1 MTDSPKKRTQLLLL
15 QLNDVHGYLDLHP
28 DWFWEN
34 GRTVYRPAGGY
45 ARLATLVEARRRQ
58 YPDATVLLDGGD
70 TFHGTYPVIQT
81 KGELLVPI
89 LNQMRFDAMTA
100 HWDFAYGP
108 RRLTELAGQLTYPIL
123 GINVFHD
130 ESDQPF
136 FPGYRVLERGGVRIG
151 VIGVACNI
159 VDTMMP
165 PHFSEGIR
173 FTLGRDEL
181 APVIETLRRNERVE
195 LVVLLSHLGLPQTHK
210 LLTQTPGVDVCL
222 CGHTHDRI
230 TQPLHPNGTILIES
244 GCHGI
249 FLGEL
254 LLTLEDGRIV
264 DHKHQLT
271 EVSEL
276 VTPDPAM
283 QSLIDGAMAPYRDEL
298 ARVVGTT
305 TAPLD
310 RSTCL
315 EATMDNLLLASI
327 REATGAEVVF
337 SNGWRYGAPI
347 PAGPVTLGQLYNII
361 PMDPVISTVDLS
373 GHEIRKLL
381 ETNLER
387 TFSGDAYE
395 QAGGYVKRADGLTV
409 FFKPENPA
417 GARIQG
423 LFVGDQPVEP
433 DRIYSTA
440 FVTVQGVPQTMGTN
454 RRDTKTHAVAAMV
467 SYLERHSPVEITLR
481 GTFVSV

>member
-1 MTDSPKKRTQLLLL
+1 M
-15 QLNDVHGYLDLHP
+15 QLNDVHGYVDLHT
-28 DWFWEN
+28 DWFWEQ

-45 ARLATLVEARRRQ
+45 ARLATLIEARRRQ

-89 LNQMRFDAMTA
+89 LNQLGFDAMTV

-108 RRLTELAGQLTYPIL
+108 KRLIELADALTYPVL
-123 GINVFHD
+123 ATNVFHKD
-130 ESDQPF
+130 SNEPV
-136 FPGYRVLERGGVRIG
+136 FPAYRVLDRGGVRIG
-151 VIGVACNI
+151 VIGIACNI

-181 APVIETLRRNERVE
+181 APVIETLRHDEQVD

-210 LLTQTPGVDVCL
+210 LLTEVPGVDVCL
-222 CGHTHDRI
+222 CAHTHDRI

-244 GCHGI
+244 GCHGV

-254 LLTLEDGRIV
+254 LLTLENGRIV
-264 DHKHQLT
+264 DYQHQLT
-271 EVSEL
+271 EVAESVE
-276 VTPDPAM
+276 PNPAM
-283 QSLIDGAMAPYRDEL
+283 QLQIDRAMTPYRDEL
-298 ARVVGTT
+298 ARVVGETT
-305 TAPLD
+305 LPLD

-315 EATMDNLLLASI
+315 ESTMDNLLLASI
-327 REATGAEVVF
+327 QEATGAEVVF

-347 PAGPVTLGQLYNII
+347 PAGPITLGHLYNII
-361 PMDPVISTVDLS
+361 PMNPPISTVDLT
-373 GHEIRKLL
+373 GREINDML
-381 ETNLER
+381 EMNLER

-395 QAGGYVKRADGLTV
+395 QAGGYVKRVAGLTAFV
-409 FFKPENPA
+409 KMENPK
-417 GARIQG
+417 GARILG

-433 DRIYSTA
+433 DRSYRAA
-440 FVTVQGVPQTMGTN
+440 FVTVQGVPPKLGTN
-454 RRDTKTHAVAAMV
+454 RQDTDTHAVAAMV
-467 SYLERHSPVEITLR
+467 AYLKHHSPISLSPT
-481 GTFVSV
+481 GTFIPV

>member
-1 MTDSPKKRTQLLLL
+1 MTDSPKKRTQLLLM
-15 QLNDVHGYLDLHP
+15 QLNDVHGYMDLHP

-45 ARLATLVEARRRQ
+45 ARIATLVEERRRQ

-89 LNQMRFDAMTA
+89 LNQLRFDAMTA

-108 RRLTELAGQLTYPIL
+108 RRLTELAGQLTFPIL
-123 GINVFHD
+123 GINVFHAGSD
-130 ESDQPF
+130 EPF
-136 FPGYRVLERGGVRIG
+136 FPGYRILERSGVRIG

-159 VDTMMP
+159 VDKMMP
-165 PHFSEGIR
+165 PHFSEGLH

-181 APVIETLRRNERVE
+181 APVVEALRQDEQVD

-210 LLTQTPGVDVCL
+210 LLTEVPGVDVCL
-222 CGHTHDRI
+222 CAHTHDRL
-230 TQPLHPNGTILIES
+230 TQPLLPNGTLLIES

-271 EVSEL
+271 EVSES
-276 VTPDPAM
+276 VVPDLAM
-283 QSLIDGAMAPYRDEL
+283 QSLIDRAMAPYRHEL
-298 ARVVGTT
+298 ARVVGETS
-305 TAPLD
+305 APLD

-315 EATMDNLLLASI
+315 ESTMDNLLLASI

-347 PAGPVTLGQLYNII
+347 PAGPVTLEQLYNII
-361 PMDPVISTVDLS
+361 PMDPVISTVDLT
-373 GHEIRKLL
+373 GHEIREML
-381 ETNLER
+381 EMNLER
-387 TFSGDAYE
+387 TFAGDAYE
-395 QAGGYVKRADGLTV
+395 QAGGYVKRVAGLRV
-409 FFKPENPA
+409 FFKLENPK
-417 GARIQG
+417 GGRIQQIFMG
-423 LFVGDQPVEP
+423 NQRLEP
-433 DRIYSTA
+433 ARLYKAA
-440 FVTVQGVPQTMGTN
+440 FVTVQGVPKKMGTN
-454 RRDTKTHAVAAMV
+454 RQDTNTHAVGAMV
-467 SYLERHSPVEITLR
+467 TYLERHSPIEITLT
-481 GTFVSV
+481 GTFVPV

>member
-15 QLNDVHGYLDLHP
+15 QLNDVHGYVDLHP

-45 ARLATLVEARRRQ
+45 ARIATLVEERRRQ

-70 TFHGTYPVIQT
+70 TFHGTYPVVQT

-89 LNQMRFDAMTA
+89 LNQLRFDAMTA

-108 RRLTELAGQLTYPIL
+108 RRLTELANQLTYPIL
-123 GINVFHD
+123 GINVFHK
-130 ESDQPF
+130 ESNEPF
-136 FPGYRVLERGGVRIG
+136 FPGYQILERGGVRIG

-181 APVIETLRRNERVE
+181 APVIETLRRDEQVD

-210 LLTQTPGVDVCL
+210 LLTETPGVDVCL

-249 FLGEL
+249 LLGEL
-254 LLTLEDGRIV
+254 LLTLENGRIV

-271 EVSEL
+271 EVAES

-283 QSLIDGAMAPYRDEL
+283 QSLIDRAMAPYRDEL
-298 ARVVGTT
+298 ARVVAQT

-327 REATGAEVVF
+327 QEATGAEVVF

-361 PMDPVISTVDLS
+361 PMDSVISTVDLT
-373 GHEIRKLL
+373 GHEIRTLL
-381 ETNLER
+381 EMNLER

-395 QAGGYVKRADGLTV
+395 QAGGYVKRAAGLTV
-409 FFKPENPA
+409 FFKLENPA
-417 GARIQG
+417 GARVQG

-433 DRIYSTA
+433 DRTYSAA
-440 FVTVQGVPQTMGTN
+440 FVTVQGVPHKMGTN
-454 RRDTKTHAVAAMV
+454 RRDTDTHAVAAMEA
-467 SYLERHSPVEITLR
+467 YLERHSPIGITLR
-481 GTFVSV
+481 GTFISV